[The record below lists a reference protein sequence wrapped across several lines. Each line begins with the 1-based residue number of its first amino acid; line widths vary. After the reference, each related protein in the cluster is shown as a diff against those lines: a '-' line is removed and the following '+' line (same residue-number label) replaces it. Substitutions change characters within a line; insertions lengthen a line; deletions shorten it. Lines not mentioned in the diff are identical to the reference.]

1 MPCCCPSWD
10 TGLLRR
16 TAGGAAAIRPSGAF
30 NIVASRLSHRR
41 RSSVSRRRPCSYR
54 IGSLSCPPSPIC
66 TPRFLCADF
75 PSPCIPQATV
85 SVLDGLGCARSS
97 IRSVTFSDSGMHL
110 TFCLDVVLMV
120 RGIADPGFAC
130 FGSHYTRIPFTSPSW
145 ASTNVVQSSLHN
157 SSACPWVQD
166 HRSDRSLLRSPVLP
180 NRFTREAWQESFVAS
195 PRGRCSCAHV
205 ILWVRGFR
213 SSWKTLDLVL
223 A

>member
-1 MPCCCPSWD
+1 M
-10 TGLLRR
+10 
-16 TAGGAAAIRPSGAF
+16 
-30 NIVASRLSHRR
+30 
-41 RSSVSRRRPCSYR
+41 SRRRPCSYR
-54 IGSLSCPPSPIC
+54 IGSLLCPPSPIC

-110 TFCLDVVLMV
+110 TFCLDVVLIV

-145 ASTNVVQSSLHN
+145 ALTNVVQSSLRN

-166 HRSDRSLLRSPVLP
+166 HRCDRSLLRSPVLP
-180 NRFTREAWQESFVAS
+180 NRFIREAWQESFVAS
-195 PRGRCSCAHV
+195 PRGRCSLRPRDPMGSWIPIELEDLGFGPSLVRFLSHSDPAAH
-205 ILWVRGFR
+205 ILCQVSQR
-213 SSWKTLDLVL
+213 SQSCSREFNCMLSGVL
-223 A
+223 